1 MQLLVGFFKFLI
13 SFLIVIFSSCGV
25 RKTPEVNSTPAQ
37 IFKVGEVEIDKD
49 FELEIKRL
57 GASHFSLT
65 SDVNSVKVYLPGKN
79 VSLVLI
85 REDNGIIKASLPSR
99 LSRQEKLY
107 FSVNQ
112 PTPTPTPLVVI
123 IEKKVYA
130 KPKKATVVKSTP
142 SLAPSPSPTP
152 PLVRWTKDRIA
163 LEILKGNAPRDSAGN
178 LVHKVEKEK
187 VTLQDLVSWYC
198 GSLEHLYEISEFNG
212 GLPVDAQ
219 IVEGVEVKIPEKFIK
234 NPKKFHTDKKN

>member
-1 MQLLVGFFKFLI
+1 MGFFKFFL
-13 SFLIVIFSSCGV
+13 SFVIVIFSSCGV
-25 RKTPEVNSTPAQ
+25 KKTPEVNSTQAQ

-65 SDVNSVKVYLPGKN
+65 SDVNNVKVYLPEKN

-85 REDNGIIKASLPSR
+85 REENGIIKVSSPSR

-107 FSVNQ
+107 FSLTQ
-112 PTPTPTPLVVI
+112 PTPTPTPVVVI
-123 IEKKVYA
+123 IEKKVTP
-130 KPKKATVVKSTP
+130 KPRKIKPERTTPIVV
-142 SLAPSPSPTP
+142 PSPSPTP
-152 PLVRWTKDRIA
+152 PPIRWTKDRIA
-163 LEILKGNAPRDSAGN
+163 LEILKGNAPRDSLGN
-178 LVHKVEKEK
+178 LVHKIEREK

-219 IVEGVEVKIPEKFIK
+219 IVEGVEVKIPEKFVK
-234 NPKKFHTDKKN
+234 NPKKFTQVQK